1 MNQRLPLRALLVL
14 AVLTA
19 AHGGTFYVDCAAG
32 NDAHD
37 GLSPSSAFGTLA
49 AISSRTFAPGDQI
62 LLNRGTTC
70 KGIFSALG
78 SGTPTAPIVLGAYG
92 SGAAPI
98 INGGTYIAAV
108 WLFNQQGWHIEN
120 LETTGGTL
128 YGIHIGGDSGPLTH
142 FRITNVAV
150 HDVNGA
156 LTTKDSGL
164 IVISPAAN
172 GATFNDVVI
181 DGASAWSTT
190 QWAGIVVMGASY
202 QGNMDGPHGL
212 NVTVRNSIVHDV
224 YGDGIVLS
232 MVQGGLIEK
241 SSAWRTGGQPT
252 ETIGTPGGIWT
263 WMCNNCTSQFNES
276 WLSTSPGVDGGA
288 FDIDWG
294 TRNNVVQFNYGHDA
308 KGYCASVFGAETLTT
323 SNATVQYNVC
333 VNNARD
339 SAMAL
344 RQGDIFLSTWDN
356 GHLDGVS
363 IHDNAI
369 YRLGDGLSRLEAF
382 KFPVMLTAT
391 TRASL
396 AALADLDPGP
406 MSADMKAVAQ
416 PQPDLAAAERLSQNV
431 FMNAILRT
439 TCVATLISGGH
450 AENALP
456 QRARATV
463 QCRMMPGDT
472 EANVQNLLVAT
483 LNDPKIKVT
492 LDAPPIVS
500 PESVPT
506 PQIMSAVAS
515 VVHSMW
521 PGVPIIPTMATG
533 YSDDRQTRNA
543 GIPSYDVSGI
553 WMDGEENRA
562 HGRDERVGVRSF
574 DESVEFTYRLLKI
587 MGRYK

>member
-1 MNQRLPLRALLVL
+1 MTKSYRTLLAAAALGCSSAAALLGCSSAAAAAPPAKLPPAADLDL
-14 AVLTA
+14 ARDMFKTLVEINTTHAEGSTA
-19 AHGGTFYVDCAAG
+19 AAQAIQ
-32 NDAHD
+32 AW
-37 GLSPSSAFGTLA
+37 LSSAG
-49 AISSRTFAPGDQI
+49 FAPGDVTLVAPEDRPAKGSLVVRYRGRHPGNAVLFLGHLDVVEARPEDWSVDPFRFTEQDGYFYG
-62 LLNRGTTC
+62 RGTIDM
-70 KGIFSALG
+70 KDGDAALAE
-78 SGTPTAPIVLGAYG
+78 SLVRLKRERYVPDHDLIVAFTADEEA
-92 SGAAPI
+92 
-98 INGGTYIAAV
+98 
-108 WLFNQQGWHIEN
+108 
-120 LETTGGTL
+120 
-128 YGIHIGGDSGPLTH
+128 GGDSNGPAFLLKN
-142 FRITNVAV
+142 RRDLIDARLAINL
-150 HDVNGA
+150 DGGGGDLKNG
-156 LTTKDSGL
+156 KPQDFS
-164 IVISPAAN
+164 
-172 GATFNDVVI
+172 
-181 DGASAWSTT
+181 
-190 QWAGIVVMGASY
+190 
-202 QGNMDGPHGL
+202 
-212 NVTVRNSIVHDV
+212 
-224 YGDGIVLS
+224 
-232 MVQGGLIEK
+232 
-241 SSAWRTGGQPT
+241 
-252 ETIGTPGGIWT
+252 IGTSEKT
-263 WMCNNCTSQFNES
+263 YLTYTQET
-276 WLSTSPGVDGGA
+276 TSPG
-288 FDIDWG
+288 
-294 TRNNVVQFNYGHDA
+294 GH
-308 KGYCASVFGAETLTT
+308 GSLPGP
-323 SNATVQYNVC
+323 
-333 VNNARD
+333 
-339 SAMAL
+339 
-344 RQGDIFLSTWDN
+344 
-356 GHLDGVS
+356 
-363 IHDNAI
+363 DNAI